1 MKITKFLGISALLLA
16 GGLVS
21 PSAEAKWWKQ
31 AWEILTNAD
40 DYIMHWLAKAS
51 TPDLDI
57 IRRPQGPG
65 YIEIGERIVTPSG
78 IDLDNPPEIDHEK
91 IKEILG
97 NPLQMDQQYIQGLDG
112 SNSRQDGYSPER
124 RDFSQDHKWLLTL
137 GGHVLIRQGRNE
149 VGRMIRRGGTD
160 ESSTSHAQE
169 CVPDSL
175 ERESDS
181 VEHWNELKERLGW
194 ESYYPRKDLSKPED
208 LTNAVQR
215 QWSMEEQRL
224 ELYDPVRGLS
234 VMDYVCM
241 QPMSELMPRDNS
253 GNSN

>member
-1 MKITKFLGISALLLA
+1 MKITKFLGICVVLLT

-91 IKEILG
+91 MSEYTKALKENLG
-97 NPLQMDQQYIQGLDG
+97 NPLQMDQQLIEGLDG
-112 SNSRQDGYSPER
+112 SNSRQGGYSSER

-137 GGHVLIRQGRNE
+137 GGHILIRQGRNE
-149 VGRMIRRGGTD
+149 AGRMIRRGGTD
-160 ESSTSHAQE
+160 ESSTSHVQE

-175 ERESDS
+175 ERESGS
-181 VEHWNELKERLGW
+181 VAHFNEVSEKLGW
-194 ESYYPRKDLSKPED
+194 EVTLSRQDLSKPED
-208 LTNAVQR
+208 LTDFVQR
-215 QWSMEEQRL
+215 QWPMEEQRL
-224 ELYDPVRGLS
+224 ELHDPVKELS

-241 QPMSELMPRDNS
+241 QPMSEQMP
-253 GNSN
+253 